1 MIPVENIVA
10 SCVFAVAPTRCSL
23 FSPLSHSLYPPPA
36 ALVLQA
42 RAFCFANGA
51 SSSPHFDDK
60 RKNRT
65 DQLVYPVFWRRRR
78 DLNSRTGLS
87 RSTPLAGAPL
97 RPLEYFSKYSCYLPK
112 VLTFCS
118 MYYTLTFAPCQEL
131 LGYFYYSSKKLFH
144 SCSFFI

>member
-10 SCVFAVAPTRCSL
+10 SCVFALAPTRCSL

-78 DLNSRTGLS
+78 DLNSRAGLS
-87 RSTPLAGAPL
+87 RPTPLAGAPL
-97 RPLEYFSKYSCYLPK
+97 RPLEYFSKYSMLSTKGINISLY
-112 VLTFCS
+112 VLYINFNPLS
-118 MYYTLTFAPCQEL
+118 RGF
-131 LGYFYYSSKKLFH
+131 SDI
-144 SCSFFI
+144 FIIA